1 VAALSAAALLS
12 LSYLS
17 DAAELETITPQVKTP
32 SLQEEAFKVYK
43 IEKIEIKGLKFF
55 NEEIIKPLI
64 PFGKGA
70 IVTRDKIE
78 STIRDL
84 YKLGYFQ
91 NVEAYTRYTENG
103 IDITFVFTELPVVQR
118 IDFEGNKAVSK
129 DDLIKELGLD
139 LTEKLESG
147 RPLPFSTLGPELQEK
162 LSSIKKGLGRV
173 LSNDEIGQMI
183 KKIEKLYEK
192 KGYYSPK
199 ISYYYKGNTLV
210 FKIEEGTKAYV
221 EKINIVGNKNV
232 KTKEILSVMET
243 SERNILKLKLHPA
256 LIKETLY
263 EDIDR
268 IKDLYISKGFLDVQV
283 SEPEIT
289 LVDGK
294 KYIITIKIDEGE
306 RYKVGS
312 VKVENNDLFTTK
324 ELLDL
329 PDRKSIKPG
338 EYFNSEKVEFI
349 KKHILDNY
357 NDLGYIFA
365 NVEVNKIVDKE
376 KKQVDIVFN
385 INKGNIYYVD
395 KIKISGNYE
404 SRDSTIR
411 RELRLAPGD
420 VFKKDKLLR
429 SQARLYRLGYYNMI
443 GFDPQVKSD
452 DEMDLETKV
461 NERFTGQMS
470 IGAGYSQQ
478 TNLSFFASIRKGN
491 FLGTGDTLGLS
502 LTVGSK
508 YRNNSLNYLH
518 RWAFYKPLDLGLN
531 LYDSYVNYTTFIST
545 KKGFSPTLSYEFKEF
560 WRTGVGLTLE
570 KGEYKDILDTA
581 STYIKK
587 QAGKYD
593 LYSTYWFIN
602 RNSIDNPILPT
613 RGSDIT
619 LTLSAGTGTR
629 DFYKA
634 VFSASKIIPDK
645 IFYTDFIF
653 SVKGTFGFV
662 EKISKTIPLD
672 QLFFVGGDFTIR
684 GFDWGRAG
692 PLDENKD
699 PAGAKREIILNYQL
713 AHPIVERFLWGYVF
727 LDQGKGYDK
736 GNPFSNMYYS
746 TGVGL
751 KIITPFAPIELYYG
765 KVLNPPSG
773 VSSSRFGFILGTFF

>member
-1 VAALSAAALLS
+1 
-12 LSYLS
+12 
-17 DAAELETITPQVKTP
+17 
-32 SLQEEAFKVYK
+32 
-43 IEKIEIKGLKFF
+43 
-55 NEEIIKPLI
+55 
-64 PFGKGA
+64 
-70 IVTRDKIE
+70 
-78 STIRDL
+78 
-84 YKLGYFQ
+84 
-91 NVEAYTRYTENG
+91 
-103 IDITFVFTELPVVQR
+103 
-118 IDFEGNKAVSK
+118 GN
-129 DDLIKELGLD
+129 LD
-139 LTEKLESG
+139 WH
-147 RPLPFSTLGPELQEK
+147 PE
-162 LSSIKKGLGRV
+162 
-173 LSNDEIGQMI
+173 
-183 KKIEKLYEK
+183 
-192 KGYYSPK
+192 
-199 ISYYYKGNTLV
+199 
-210 FKIEEGTKAYV
+210 
-221 EKINIVGNKNV
+221 
-232 KTKEILSVMET
+232 
-243 SERNILKLKLHPA
+243 
-256 LIKETLY
+256 
-263 EDIDR
+263 
-268 IKDLYISKGFLDVQV
+268 
-283 SEPEIT
+283 
-289 LVDGK
+289 
-294 KYIITIKIDEGE
+294 
-306 RYKVGS
+306 
-312 VKVENNDLFTTK
+312 
-324 ELLDL
+324 
-329 PDRKSIKPG
+329 
-338 EYFNSEKVEFI
+338 
-349 KKHILDNY
+349 
-357 NDLGYIFA
+357 
-365 NVEVNKIVDKE
+365 
-376 KKQVDIVFN
+376 
-385 INKGNIYYVD
+385 
-395 KIKISGNYE
+395 
-404 SRDSTIR
+404 
-411 RELRLAPGD
+411 D